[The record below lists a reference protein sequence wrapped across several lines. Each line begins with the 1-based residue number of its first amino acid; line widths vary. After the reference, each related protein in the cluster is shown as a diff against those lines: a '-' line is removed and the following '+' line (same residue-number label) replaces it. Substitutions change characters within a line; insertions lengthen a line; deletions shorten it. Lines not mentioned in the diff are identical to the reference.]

1 MFKSGYKT
9 IILSKIVVCMHGTN
23 KSVSVLMRKVIW
35 VNFSEIRHVCTN
47 SGKVRFQQAMI
58 DIREHRMSI
67 REAAA
72 K

>member
-1 MFKSGYKT
+1 
-9 IILSKIVVCMHGTN
+9 MHGTN
-23 KSVSVLMRKVIW
+23 KSVSVIMRKVIW

-58 DIREHRMSI
+58 DVREHRMSI